1 MKFLK
6 SVSSVLS
13 YYFAWTTVWTY
24 KEWAISRY
32 IFSQYEGSTYQWALE
47 ANERSLMYGVVFFL
61 LYLLF
66 SYLPNKKI
74 SLLPLGITSVVL
86 GVSTTFQ
93 YIGFSHEGLQTLG
106 TMIGV
111 GYLLLGLFIS
121 VPIVSKRIRL
131 SKAQGQKNKSE
142 EQLVS
147 NYNKHDHE
155 IPVESRISTIDQEKT
170 TFRNSNTKVSDRRKL
185 TPKMKLVIIGIL
197 SIVIASFIFFNF
209 LYYPHN
215 GSWEADF
222 YGKKVVLKLDKGE
235 GVIGISYDPDQ
246 KVILYDPNKR
256 ETTAGIDGKTNNI
269 KVNKDVLVIEM
280 SGVYLKGLGLLDDDL
295 YFKKK

>member
-1 MKFLK
+1 MTIL
-6 SVSSVLS
+6 
-13 YYFAWTTVWTY
+13 
-24 KEWAISRY
+24 
-32 IFSQYEGSTYQWALE
+32 
-47 ANERSLMYGVVFFL
+47 
-61 LYLLF
+61 
-66 SYLPNKKI
+66 
-74 SLLPLGITSVVL
+74 
-86 GVSTTFQ
+86 
-93 YIGFSHEGLQTLG
+93 
-106 TMIGV
+106 
-111 GYLLLGLFIS
+111 
-121 VPIVSKRIRL
+121 IVSKRIRL
-131 SKAQGQKNKSE
+131 SKDQGQKSKSE
-142 EQLVS
+142 QQLVS
-147 NYNKHDHE
+147 SYNKHDHE
-155 IPVESRISTIDQEKT
+155 ISVEHRNSTIDQEKT